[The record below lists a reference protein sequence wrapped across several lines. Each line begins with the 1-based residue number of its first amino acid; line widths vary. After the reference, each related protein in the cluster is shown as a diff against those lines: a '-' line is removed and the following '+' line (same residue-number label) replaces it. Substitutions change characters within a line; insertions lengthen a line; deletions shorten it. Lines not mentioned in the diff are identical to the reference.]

1 MTSSSFY
8 ESDDGE
14 PPAKTPPIR
23 PEYQIDEHEGMHEVD
38 ILDENEEDKDDW
50 DATSDDDSHSLE
62 MNQNAVEHPSE
73 VHIEQNQQLNTEVSK
88 FASLKK
94 FLLIGFFNTYM
105 RFDTYNSAKL
115 PLG

>member
-1 MTSSSFY
+1 M
-8 ESDDGE
+8 
-14 PPAKTPPIR
+14 TPPIR
-23 PEYQIDEHEGMHEVD
+23 PEYQIGEHEGMHEVD

-62 MNQNAVEHPSE
+62 MNQNAVEHQSE